1 MGQYYD
7 LNKGKHY
14 YAVITCNNR
23 HCFLSGSHYLE
34 QLDKKQRRFKGKTV
48 RTQIC
53 GISRNPNFLTM
64 LTENDK
70 QLDAAIGPFSD
81 TCQRSRFLFGQ
92 AVHEYLEVIRLK
104 AFDTQFQKTVMA
116 NPVDYDDSQQHIKKY
131 SETKIWYHKQL
142 TVILEKFDPFLSF
155 GKNR

>member
-1 MGQYYD
+1 MLSSLATTGIAFCV
-7 LNKGKHY
+7 
-14 YAVITCNNR
+14 AVITWNNWITNKGALR
-23 HCFLSGSHYLE
+23 EKLFE
-34 QLDKKQRRFKGKTV
+34 RRFAV
-48 RTQIC
+48 FRETQI
-53 GISRNPNFLTM
+53 FLTM

-116 NPVDYDDSQQHIKKY
+116 NPVDYDDSQQQIKKY

-142 TVILEKFDPFLSF
+142 TVIFEKFDPFLSF

>member
-1 MGQYYD
+1 MLSSLATTGIAFCV
-7 LNKGKHY
+7 
-14 YAVITCNNR
+14 AVITWNNWITNKGALR
-23 HCFLSGSHYLE
+23 EKLFE
-34 QLDKKQRRFKGKTV
+34 RRFAVFGE
-48 RTQIC
+48 TQI
-53 GISRNPNFLTM
+53 FLTM

-70 QLDAAIGPFSD
+70 QLDEAIGPFSD
-81 TCQRSRFLFGQ
+81 TFQRSRFLCGH

-142 TVILEKFDPFLSF
+142 TVIFEKFDPFLSF
-155 GKNR
+155 EKNR